1 MENLKESPS
10 DVAGASM
17 HPIVIP
23 SVPFRPYYQDALIT
37 IYNAD
42 CRQVLPFLPK
52 FDLLL
57 TDPPFGINRD
67 KGFGVGG
74 TGKNG
79 APRQCVKRYKGRW
92 DSERPSR
99 SAIEAAV
106 DAADKRII
114 WGGQFFADVLPVR
127 GKWLWWDKQQTMPSY
142 GDGELAWTDLS
153 GDATKKFTLGMNG
166 IIARGETGL
175 HPTQKPVALMRWC
188 LSLVEDAKTV
198 LDPFAG
204 SGTTG
209 VACKLE
215 GRKATLIEISEEYC
229 EKAAKRLSQGV
240 LF

>member
-10 DVAGASM
+10 DVTGASM

-23 SVPFRPYYQDALIT
+23 SVPFRPYYQDALVT

-57 TDPPFGINRD
+57 TDPPYGIGADKHEGPAEHGWKQWNSSGWDKEKPPAWLLEMIREAAKEAIVWGGNYYSLPPSMGWLVWD
-67 KGFGVGG
+67 KGQRDFSL
-74 TGKNG
+74 
-79 APRQCVKRYKGRW
+79 A
-92 DSERPSR
+92 
-99 SAIEAAV
+99 
-106 DAADKRII
+106 DA
-114 WGGQFFADVLPVR
+114 
-127 GKWLWWDKQQTMPSY
+127 
-142 GDGELAWTDLS
+142 ELAWTSRQKAVRCFDYS
-153 GDATKKFTLGMNG
+153 RAAMMKEG
-166 IIARGETGL
+166 RV
-175 HPTQKPVALMRWC
+175 HPTQKPSALMKWC
-188 LSLVEDAKTV
+188 LGLVPEAQTV

>member
-1 MENLKESPS
+1 MISENASSATS
-10 DVAGASM
+10 DQS
-17 HPIVIP
+17 IVIP
-23 SVPFRPYYQDALIT
+23 SVPFRPYYQDALVT

-57 TDPPFGINRD
+57 TDPPYGIGADKHEGPAEHGWKQWNSSGWDKEKPPAWLLEMIREAAKESIVWGGNYYNLPPSMGWLVWD
-67 KGFGVGG
+67 KGQRDFSL
-74 TGKNG
+74 
-79 APRQCVKRYKGRW
+79 A
-92 DSERPSR
+92 
-99 SAIEAAV
+99 
-106 DAADKRII
+106 DA
-114 WGGQFFADVLPVR
+114 
-127 GKWLWWDKQQTMPSY
+127 
-142 GDGELAWTDLS
+142 ELAWTSRQKAVRCFDYS
-153 GDATKKFTLGMNG
+153 RAAMMKEG
-166 IIARGETGL
+166 RV
-175 HPTQKPVALMRWC
+175 HPTQKPSALMKWC
-188 LSLVEDAKTV
+188 LGLVPEAQTV

>member
-1 MENLKESPS
+1 MISENASSATS
-10 DVAGASM
+10 DQS
-17 HPIVIP
+17 IVIP
-23 SVPFRPYYQDALIT
+23 SVPFRPYYEDAMVT

-57 TDPPFGINRD
+57 TDPPYGIGADKHEGPAEHGWKQWNSSGWDKEKPPAWLLEMIREAAKEAIVWGGNYYSLPPSMGWLVWD
-67 KGFGVGG
+67 KGQRDFSL
-74 TGKNG
+74 
-79 APRQCVKRYKGRW
+79 A
-92 DSERPSR
+92 
-99 SAIEAAV
+99 
-106 DAADKRII
+106 DA
-114 WGGQFFADVLPVR
+114 
-127 GKWLWWDKQQTMPSY
+127 
-142 GDGELAWTDLS
+142 ELAWTSRQKAVRCFDYS
-153 GDATKKFTLGMNG
+153 RAAMMKEG
-166 IIARGETGL
+166 RV
-175 HPTQKPVALMRWC
+175 HPTQKPSALMKWC
-188 LSLVEDAKTV
+188 LGLVPEAQTV